1 MCVDS
6 GCDVTVDAIG
16 NCEVVEAAVKC
27 LKRMGRCESTLKVVV
42 MMLIKMIL
50 MLVQARADWTAAPCS
65 CSGQGISAHA
75 LRHWQVKLE
84 PHVVTPK
91 QHLTL
96 MHTRNVI
103 GRELTVRGGKEA
115 VPQWWCRL

>member
-1 MCVDS
+1 
-6 GCDVTVDAIG
+6 
-16 NCEVVEAAVKC
+16 
-27 LKRMGRCESTLKVVV
+27 
-42 MMLIKMIL
+42 MIL

-84 PHVVTPK
+84 PYIVTPK
-91 QHLTL
+91 HLNL

-115 VPQWWCRL
+115 VSQCAGAGYDEDDLIMILMATVKESSHGSPGARQPRHVCSPLSKNASRY